1 MHVKKGDNIIVL
13 AGKDKG
19 KTGKVL
25 RALPKENRVLIEG
38 VNIKKV
44 HERSKKGG
52 KGKGGVIEKS
62 FPIHASNVKLSEKK
76 EKVEKAEKKAPKAKA
91 KKEAKKEDK

>member
-1 MHVKKGDNIIVL
+1 ML
-13 AGKDKG
+13 SGKDKG
-19 KTGKVL
+19 KSGKVL

-52 KGKGGVIEKS
+52 KGKGGIIEKS

-76 EKVEKAEKKAPKAKA
+76 EKAKAAPKAKA
-91 KKEAKKEDK
+91 KKESKTEEK